1 MLIFIS
7 RYFLC
12 QFESFFSQLFIF
24 NKYALAYYWMGY
36 KFNAMIIHLHNKKI
50 ENKRKNDSSVG
61 CSSCFCGSER
71 HFQTNPSPIEK
82 IQWYQIILK
91 THRFKKTRFIFLSF
105 QFLLREFLKRLLYCK
120 NNVLWQVSRQSN
132 VTQFVFLS
140 IAKQKWTRAE
150 RSSFWQLCPRIIN
163 FLVWLFFEVTLFTNQ
178 KLDYE
183 VKHRFDDWN
192 KRN

>member
-1 MLIFIS
+1 MKLFENCLFALLLIFIS

-36 KFNAMIIHLHNKKI
+36 KFNAMIIHLHSKKI

-82 IQWYQIILK
+82 IQWYQLILK
-91 THRFKKTRFIFLSF
+91 THRFKKTRFIFLFFSIF
-105 QFLLREFLKRLLYCK
+105 VTRVFKTIVILQEQRPLASQPTIKRNPVCFFKRNK
-120 NNVLWQVSRQSN
+120 NGLELNVLASGSCVLA
-132 VTQFVFLS
+132 LS
-140 IAKQKWTRAE
+140 IFWFGCFSKLHYLQIK
-150 RSSFWQLCPRIIN
+150 SSIMR
-163 FLVWLFFEVTLFTNQ
+163 
-178 KLDYE
+178 
-183 VKHRFDDWN
+183 
-192 KRN
+192 